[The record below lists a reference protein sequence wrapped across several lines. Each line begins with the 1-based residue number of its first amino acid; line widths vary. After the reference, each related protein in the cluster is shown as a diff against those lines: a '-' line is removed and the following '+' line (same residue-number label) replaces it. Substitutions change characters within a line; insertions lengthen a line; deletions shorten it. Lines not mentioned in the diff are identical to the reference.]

1 MPKIIKDG
9 VVVDDQWQL
18 IEEETDS
25 IPDGAVIVPL
35 SVWESQKA
43 SLASRDQLGIWLDS
57 DQSPSLIT
65 DDLTQFAVIAINF
78 PAFADGRGFTY
89 ARELRE
95 QHKYEGE
102 VRAIGGFMRD
112 QLFYLKRC
120 GFNAF
125 ALQGYDLD
133 EAVNS
138 LSDFSDSYQAAI
150 DEPQPLFR
158 RRSRV

>member
-1 MPKIIKDG
+1 MFMPKIIKDG

-18 IEEETDS
+18 IGDECES
-25 IPDGAVIVPL
+25 IPDGAVIVSL
-35 SVWESQKA
+35 SVWESHKA
-43 SLASRDQLGIWLDS
+43 TLSQRDELGLWLDS
-57 DQSPSLIT
+57 DQPPSSIN
-65 DDLTQFAVIAINF
+65 DDIAQFGVVAINF

-89 ARELRE
+89 GRELRE
-95 QHKYEGE
+95 QYKYTGE
-102 VRAIGGFMRD
+102 IRAIGEFMRD

-138 LSDFSDSYQAAI
+138 LGDFTESYQAAI
-150 DEPQPLFR
+150 DQPQPLFR
-158 RRSRV
+158 RR